1 MRSTTYSAVERGV
14 ASTAGI
20 NPTSILAHERVMI
33 AEYINDAIRY
43 CWDYYPWA
51 EFTITEKRYFR
62 DSWDSTKTYSIG
74 DEVYHSGKYFRM
86 WSTASQDNGTIE
98 SPDVSLTQWYEIG
111 DTFADTDWSE
121 NATYKIGARVKYNDK
136 SYICIARLDGGT
148 ASGLKW
154 VNYEYDS
161 IDPTNT
167 NFFSEVDTTF
177 DRYIPY
183 ESEGEETIGTI
194 ISVHVDDPRYND
206 SPPINWREG
215 REGVYISKLAKE
227 QAHVWVKYRKESPV
241 YSTDAPD
248 EKVPNFL
255 VPAIKAYAYK
265 SWLIGNGQHEKAML
279 QDIAGLDLLVREV
292 DKLNSQQ
299 DRGLPYTIPSE
310 PYRRLNARGSLITE
324 ETKAQIG
331 GIKKGL
337 GELTFKFKNT
347 ATGRNAVK
355 SSSTEIDTEI
365 APEVSGR
372 QIVKSS
378 EVIPF
383 SPSVWTIIIGQ
394 GNVSKK
400 GSADIKFTI
409 TTGKSHRK
417 IPVGYINGYK
427 YAFCLATI
435 DLDTHNLN
443 GYNAVVY
450 QGGEADASV
459 LASEISGYNAVKYRD
474 NNEIDF
480 TILSSDLS
488 GRQVKRESGSEINF
502 ALESDQSFTRIRG
515 RVINPSPD
523 LVVSVDDSLGK
534 QVARFGTLDADI
546 SLNFDIVVAS
556 WASSA
561 SFDDLNISWEKG
573 T

>member
-20 NPTSILAHERVMI
+20 NPTNILAHERAMI
-33 AEYINDAIRY
+33 AEYINDATRY

-98 SPDVSLTQWYEIG
+98 SPDISITQWYEIG

-121 NATYKIGARVKYNDK
+121 KGIYKIGARVNFNDK
-136 SYICIARLDGGT
+136 SYICIARLDGST

-154 VNYEYDS
+154 VNYAYDS

-183 ESEGEETIGTI
+183 EAEGEETIGTI

-215 REGVYISKLAKE
+215 REGVYISKLEKE

-331 GIKKGL
+331 GVKEGL
-337 GELTFKFKNT
+337 SELTFKFKNT
-347 ATGRNAVK
+347 ATGRNAVRRSK
-355 SSSTEIDTEI
+355 AST
-365 APEVSGR
+365 
-372 QIVKSS
+372 SS
-378 EVIPF
+378 EFEVPF
-383 SPSVWTIIIGQ
+383 VDAKQVVKRRDIVPFNPILYTIVLGVGSVAK
-394 GNVSKK
+394 NA
-400 GSADIKFTI
+400 SARIDFAI

-417 IPVGYINGYK
+417 IPVGKIYGYK
-427 YAFCLATI
+427 YAFSYCRFGITI
-435 DLDTHNLN
+435 HEPV
-443 GYNAVVY
+443 GYMAVKY
-450 QGGEADASV
+450 QGGESNFSMLDSSV
-459 LASEISGYNAVKYRD
+459 
-474 NNEIDF
+474 
-480 TILSSDLS
+480 S
-488 GRQVKRESGSEINF
+488 GRQVKRERNAEINF
-502 ALESDQSFTRIRG
+502 ALESDQATSRDRIRKITFSDTPWTYIDPVTG
-515 RVINPSPD
+515 LQ
-523 LVVSVDDSLGK
+523 LV
-534 QVARFGTLDADI
+534 RNGTLDAEF
-546 SLNFDIVVAS
+546 SLNLDIVIAS

-561 SFDDLNISWEKG
+561 SFEDLNISWEKG
-573 T
+573 S